1 MQAFIRPAGRFA
13 NSARLLLRM
22 LPAAVLLALPAPLFG
37 QTAFPS
43 RSVTLVVPFAPGGG
57 SDIVAR
63 TLQPKLSER
72 LGQSVLVDNKP
83 GASGV
88 IATNAVA
95 KSAPDGY
102 TLFLSWDTHAINPVV
117 MKDLPYDT
125 FKDFVPVTLLA
136 RLPLVM
142 GAWGGLP
149 VGNLAEFIA
158 LAKRQPGKLNYA
170 SVGPGSSNRL
180 HSENL
185 HRIAQIELSH
195 IPYKGGGPSI
205 QAMLTGE
212 VAYSFLSYASMR
224 GQIQAGKLKAL
235 AVTGDKRIA
244 DIPNVPTMI
253 ESGFPGFEA
262 YGWIGIFAPAATPE
276 ATVSRLQRDFVAAL
290 ADAEVGKRLAAAGVE
305 SIGSTPQELDL
316 WVRKDYEKWVKF
328 VKETKLSFE

>member
-1 MQAFIRPAGRFA
+1 MRIKTALAAAFC
-13 NSARLLLRM
+13 
-22 LPAAVLLALPAPLFG
+22 AVLAPGMVLG
-37 QTAFPS
+37 QGAFPS
-43 RSVTLVVPFAPGGG
+43 KSVTLVVPFAPGGG

-63 TLQPKLSER
+63 TIQAKLSER

-95 KSAPDGY
+95 KAAPDGH

-142 GAWGGLP
+142 GAWGGLQANNVP
-149 VGNLAEFIA
+149 EFIA
-158 LAKRQPGKLNYA
+158 LAKRQAGKLNYA
-170 SVGPGSSNRL
+170 SVGSGSSNRL

-185 HRIAQIELSH
+185 HKLAGIELAH

-205 QAMLTGE
+205 QALLTGE
-212 VAYSFLSYASMR
+212 VAYSFLSYASLR
-224 GQIQAGKLKAL
+224 GHIQSGKLKAL
-235 AVTGDKRIA
+235 AVTGDKRIP
-244 DIPNVPTMI
+244 DLPNVPTMI

-262 YGWIGIFAPAATPE
+262 YGWIGIFAPTGTPDAAV
-276 ATVSRLQRDFVAAL
+276 ARLHREFVATL
-290 ADAEVGKRLAAAGVE
+290 ADPEVGRRLVAAGVE
-305 SIGSTPQELDL
+305 SIGSTPQELDQ
-316 WVRKDYEKWVKF
+316 WVRKDYDKWVKF
-328 VKETKLSFE
+328 VRETKLKFE

>member
-1 MQAFIRPAGRFA
+1 MKPFLAFASLCSFA
-13 NSARLLLRM
+13 V
-22 LPAAVLLALPAPLFG
+22 AALAQP
-37 QTAFPS
+37 AFPS
-43 RSVTLVVPFAPGGG
+43 RPVTLVVPFAPGGG

-63 TLQPKLSER
+63 TVQPKLSER
-72 LGQSVLVDNKP
+72 LGQSVAVDNKP

-95 KSAPDGY
+95 KAAPDGH

-142 GAWGGLP
+142 GAWGALP
-149 VGNLAEFIA
+149 ANNLQEFIA
-158 LAKRQPGKLNYA
+158 LARRQPGKMNYA
-170 SVGPGSSNRL
+170 SVGSGSSNRL

-185 HRIAQIELSH
+185 HRLAGIELAH
-195 IPYKGGGPSI
+195 VPYKGGGPSI

-212 VAYSFLSYASMR
+212 VVYSFLSYASMR
-224 GQIQAGKLKAL
+224 GHIASGKLKAL

-244 DIPNVPTMI
+244 EIPNVPTMI

-262 YGWIGIFAPAATPE
+262 YGWIGIFAPAGTPE
-276 ATVSRLQRDFVAAL
+276 AAVSRLHRDFVAAL
-290 ADAEVGKRLAAAGVE
+290 GDAEVGKRLAAAGVE
-305 SIGSTPQELDL
+305 AIGSTPLELDT
-316 WVRKDYEKWVKF
+316 WVRKDYEKWTRF
-328 VKETKLSFE
+328 VKETKLRFD